1 MAWLRKL
8 GWQPADMVALFEQH
22 PDGIAA
28 KFTGRLAAEVER
40 ALGKMVDEPLFTDLT
55 KDGGIKAK
63 SCANACVAI
72 EALGITCRYDRFHDQ
87 FTADGELL
95 GSYGGEVTDNT
106 PHVLRSLMWEH
117 HRFDPGSDAT
127 WDAIRQLCLA
137 NEHNPVTTYLTRSS
151 GTEPN
156 VSTSG

>member
-1 MAWLRKL
+1 MAAKKKRTDGNGAAGHASGAGQLAVPPSCLSSSHSPTLCARPHDDPARASTPRTL

-40 ALGKMVDEPLFTDLT
+40 ALGKLVDEPLFTDLT

-72 EALGITCRYDRFHDQ
+72 EALGITCRYDRFHDR
-87 FTADGELL
+87 
-95 GSYGGEVTDNT
+95 V
-106 PHVLRSLMWEH
+106 
-117 HRFDPGSDAT
+117 HRR
-127 WDAIRQLCLA
+127 W
-137 NEHNPVTTYLTRSS
+137 
-151 GTEPN
+151 
-156 VSTSG
+156 